1 MANDL
6 RFTRN
11 IGIAAH
17 IDAGK
22 TTTTERILYYTG
34 VNHKLGEVHDG
45 AATMDWMVQEQER
58 GITITSAATT
68 CFWNYRNNKYKVNI
82 IDTPGHV
89 DFTVEVN
96 RSLRILDGL
105 VFLFSAV
112 DGVEPQSETN
122 WRLANNYNVT
132 RLCFVNKMDR
142 AGADFLNVVKQVREM
157 LGGNA
162 VPLQLPIGAEENF
175 KGVVDLINFKGI
187 VWNEHDQGMTF
198 TEVPIPAEILEEAKS
213 LREKLLESI
222 AEFDDK
228 LMEKYFDDPNSI
240 TEREILDALRKSCIA
255 GKVVPMVCG
264 SSFKNKGVQTMLD
277 LVMELLPS
285 PIDKD
290 NITGTNPD
298 NGEPVSRK
306 PDVKEPFTAL
316 AFKIATDPFVGR
328 LAYFRAYSGRLESG
342 SYVLNSRSGNKERI
356 SRIFQMHANKQNQIP
371 FIEAGDIG
379 AAVGFKD
386 IKTGDT
392 LCAEN
397 APIVLEAMQFPE
409 AVIGLAIEPKTQV
422 DTEKLGTALNKLAEE
437 DPTFRVKTDEETGQT
452 IISGMGELHLEII
465 VDRLKREFKVECN
478 QGAPEVSYKEAITGS
493 VSHREVYKKQTGGR
507 GKFADIQ
514 FTLSPVDEDF
524 DPVANKSSL
533 QFVNQITGG
542 NIPKEFIPSIE
553 KGFKAAMVNGVLAG
567 YPLSSLKVV
576 LTDGSFHAVDSDAL
590 SFEIAAKLAYKEACA
605 KAKPILLEPIM
616 KVEVVTPDEYMVDVM
631 GDLNRRRGQM
641 EGMDTRAGAQVIKAK
656 VPLSEM
662 FGYVTT
668 LRTITSGRASS
679 SMEFSHYT
687 ECPRAIAEE
696 VIAKVKGKLEK
707 A

>member
-342 SYVLNSRSGNKERI
+342 SYVLNSRSGSKERI

-524 DPVANKSSL
+524 DPVANKSNL

-616 KVEVVTPDEYMVDVM
+616 KVEVVTPDEYMGDVM